1 MKKQALIGL
10 SLFLIGG
17 LTLTAGVRIEAKGSY
32 FSSENSTFRDVYG
45 GTPKLGLEAGIE
57 VAKNISIWVGAD
69 YVHKAGKL
77 TVTQDETKVTIIPLG
92 AGARYEIPAG
102 TKLQFH
108 IAAGVQEVIFKEEN
122 VIGTVKTNAF
132 GFIAAA
138 GGVFR
143 LTKAVGIDLFV
154 GWSTC
159 KMTNQGLD
167 FKVGGLDA
175 GGGIEVRF

>member
-10 SLFLIGG
+10 GLFLLGG
-17 LTLTAGVRIEAKGSY
+17 LTLTAGVRVEAKGSY
-32 FSSENSTFRDVYG
+32 FSSENSTFRDIYG

-57 VAKNISIWVGAD
+57 VAKDISVWAGVD
-69 YVHKAGKL
+69 YVHKTGKL
-77 TVTQDETKVTIIPLG
+77 TATPDETRVTLIPLG
-92 AGARYEIPAG
+92 LGVRYEVPVG
-102 TKLQFH
+102 TKLRFH
-108 IAAGVQEVIFKEEN
+108 VGAGVQEVLFKEDN
-122 VIGTVKTNAF
+122 VIGTVNTNAL

-154 GWSTC
+154 SWSTC
-159 KMTNQGLD
+159 KMKNAGLE

-175 GGGIEVRF
+175 GGGIEIRF